1 MLLEEA
7 ENRGSYLKQQTAL
20 GLGGSGE
27 GHLEAGG
34 RGEAGGPGR
43 DSRITEWRARGSPA
57 RGKRKIQHQNQLG
70 TPSLICQELPL
81 SLKVPLNGPLYVIV
95 IADVS

>member
-43 DSRITEWRARGSPA
+43 DSRITEWPSTGKSCKREEKDPA
-57 RGKRKIQHQNQLG
+57 PKPTWDSFLD
-70 TPSLICQELPL
+70 LPGAA
-81 SLKVPLNGPLYVIV
+81 P
-95 IADVS
+95 